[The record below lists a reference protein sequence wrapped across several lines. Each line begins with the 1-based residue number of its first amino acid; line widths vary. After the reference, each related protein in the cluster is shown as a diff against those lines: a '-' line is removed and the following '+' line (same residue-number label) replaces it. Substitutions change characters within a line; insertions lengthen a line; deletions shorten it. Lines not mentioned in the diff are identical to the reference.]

1 MQPHR
6 PAPFVLQASSHGTM
20 IVNRHDYKMID
31 ERSGFGVGWQLMT
44 TSVCEGPE
52 VELLA
57 HLLRLRR
64 KHYGDGVFA
73 LDCGA
78 NIGTV
83 SVSMASA
90 CYGWGEVLAFEAQE
104 RIFYALAGN
113 LALNNCLNAR
123 AQWSAVGATDGA
135 LAVPVVDYTRP
146 ASFGSLEIRRRAN
159 TEDIGQAID
168 YERTGSVR
176 MVRIDSLGLP
186 RVDLL
191 KIDVEG
197 MEFDVL
203 AGADATIRERHP
215 VMLIEHIKVDGN
227 QLVEVLRG
235 WGYEVMPA
243 GVNLLAVHT
252 TDPVL
257 GELKR

>member
-31 ERSGFGVGWQLMT
+31 EHSGFGVGWQLMT
-44 TSVCEGPE
+44 TSVCEAQE
-52 VELLA
+52 VDLLA
-57 HLLRLRR
+57 HLLSLRR

-83 SVSMASA
+83 TVSLATE
-90 CYGWGEVLAFEAQE
+90 CYGWGQVLAFEAQE

-123 AQWSAVGATDGA
+123 AMFAAVGATDGT
-135 LAVPVVDYTRP
+135 LEVPRIDYTRP

-159 TEDIGQAID
+159 TEDIGQPID
-168 YERTGSVR
+168 YERAETVR
-176 MVRIDSLGLP
+176 LMRIDSLGLP
-186 RVDLL
+186 RLDLL
-191 KIDVEG
+191 KVDVEG

-203 AGADATIRERHP
+203 AGADATIRELHP

-227 QLVEVLRG
+227 QLLEVLRG

-243 GVNLLAVHT
+243 GVNVLAVHT
-252 TDPVL
+252 TDPILGVL
-257 GELKR
+257 RK

>member
-1 MQPHR
+1 MR
-6 PAPFVLQASSHGTM
+6 PAPFVLQATGHGTM

-44 TSVCEGPE
+44 TSWCERQE
-52 VELLA
+52 TELLA
-57 HLLRLRR
+57 HVLRLRR
-64 KHYGDGVFA
+64 AHYGDGVVA
-73 LDCGA
+73 VDCGA

-83 SVSMASA
+83 TVSLATA

-123 AQWSAVGATDGA
+123 AMYAAVGAEDGT
-135 LAVPVVDYTRP
+135 LEVPSVDYTRP
-146 ASFGSLEIRRRAN
+146 ASFGSLELRERTG
-159 TEDIGQAID
+159 TEDIGQPIRYD
-168 YERTGSVR
+168 QTRP
-176 MVRIDSLGLP
+176 VRIVRLDSLHLG

-215 VMLIEHIKVDGN
+215 VMLIEHIKVDAN
-227 QLVEVLRG
+227 QLVDLLRE
-235 WGYEVMPA
+235 WGYEVLPA
-243 GVNLLAVHT
+243 GVNVLAVHT

-257 GELKR
+257 VELRK

>member
-1 MQPHR
+1 MILR
-6 PAPFVLQASSHGTM
+6 PAPFILQATGHGTM

-31 ERSGFGVGWQLMT
+31 EQSGFGVGWQLMT
-44 TSVCEGPE
+44 TSVCEEPE

-64 KHYGDGVFA
+64 RHHGDGAMAV
-73 LDCGA
+73 DCGA

-83 SVSMASA
+83 TVSMASA
-90 CYGWGEVLAFEAQE
+90 CTDWGRVLAFEAQE

-123 AQWSAVGATDGA
+123 AEWSAVGATDGV
-135 LAVPVVDYTRP
+135 LEVPTLDYTRP

-168 YERTGSVR
+168 YERTATVR
-176 MVRIDSLGLP
+176 MVRLDSLNLP
-186 RVDLL
+186 RLDVL
-191 KIDVEG
+191 KVDVEG

-203 AGADATIRERHP
+203 AGADETIRERHP

-227 QLVEVLRG
+227 QLLEVLRG
-235 WGYEVMPA
+235 WGYEAMPA

-257 GELKR
+257 GELKA

>member
-1 MQPHR
+1 MHR
-6 PAPFVLQASSHGTM
+6 PAPFILQATGHGTM
-20 IVNRHDYKMID
+20 IVNRHDYKMVD
-31 ERSGFGVGWQLMT
+31 EQSGFGVGWQLMT
-44 TSVCEGPE
+44 TSWCERQE
-52 VELLA
+52 TELLA

-64 KHYGDGVFA
+64 RHHGDGVMA
-73 LDCGA
+73 VDCGA

-83 SVSMASA
+83 TVSMASA
-90 CYGWGEVLAFEAQE
+90 CTDWGRVLAFEAQE

-123 AQWSAVGATDGA
+123 AEWAAVGATDGV
-135 LAVPVVDYTRP
+135 LEVPTVDYTRP
-146 ASFGSLEIRRRAN
+146 ASFGSLEIRRRSN
-159 TEDIGQAID
+159 TEDIGQPID
-168 YERTGSVR
+168 YERTHPVR
-176 MVRIDSLGLP
+176 LVRLDSLNLP
-186 RVDLL
+186 RLDLL
-191 KIDVEG
+191 KVDVEG

-203 AGADATIRERHP
+203 AGADETIRERHP

-227 QLVEVLRG
+227 QLLEVLRG
-235 WGYEVMPA
+235 WGYEAMPA

>member
-31 ERSGFGVGWQLMT
+31 EHSGFGVGWQLMT

-52 VELLA
+52 VDLLA

-64 KHYGDGVFA
+64 KHYGDGVYA
-73 LDCGA
+73 VDCGA

-83 SVSMASA
+83 TVSLATE
-90 CYGWGEVLAFEAQE
+90 CYGWGQVLAFEAQE

-123 AQWSAVGATDGA
+123 AMFAAVGATDGT
-135 LAVPVVDYTRP
+135 LEVP
-146 ASFGSLEIRRRAN
+146 
-159 TEDIGQAID
+159 
-168 YERTGSVR
+168 
-176 MVRIDSLGLP
+176 RIDSLGLP
-186 RVDLL
+186 RLDLL
-191 KIDVEG
+191 KVDVEG

-203 AGADATIRERHP
+203 AGADATIRELHP

-227 QLVEVLRG
+227 QLLEVLRG

-243 GVNLLAVHT
+243 GVNVLAVHT
-252 TDPVL
+252 TDPILGVL
-257 GELKR
+257 RK